1 MDIRVNIIEVAT
13 ILADR
18 DLINSYAE
26 EGWEWR
32 YPNGIVIDLGD
43 ETSYT
48 EEAQEFFDKRYDYWY
63 DFLWDLRRAEYE

>member
-18 DLINSYAE
+18 DLVTSYAE
-26 EGWEWR
+26 EGWKWR
-32 YPNGIVIDLGD
+32 YPNGILSDIGD

-63 DFLWDLRRAEYE
+63 DVLWDLRRAEYE

>member
-18 DLINSYAE
+18 DLIIHYGDVGGKNLF
-26 EGWEWR
+26 
-32 YPNGIVIDLGD
+32 PNGIVIDLED

>member
-18 DLINSYAE
+18 DLITSYAE
-26 EGWEWR
+26 EGWKWR
-32 YPNGIVIDLGD
+32 YPNGIMVELDD

-48 EEAQEFFDKRYDYWY
+48 EEVQEFFDKRYDYWY